1 MSQSLVNVELI
12 FLRTT
17 SLQEQ
22 RPERFTLIRA
32 HRFRRGPRMAA
43 AKVAVVR
50 VQFKFMSSTTDQVCF
65 VLVALC
71 TP

>member
-1 MSQSLVNVELI
+1 
-12 FLRTT
+12 
-17 SLQEQ
+17 
-22 RPERFTLIRA
+22 
-32 HRFRRGPRMAA
+32 MAA
-43 AKVAVVR
+43 AKVDVVR